1 MVDDNKNGFEIDVD
15 LSFKNGSYMEEPFDE
30 MIISGLYKNGILHL
44 DDLSMT
50 KEKSIGLNIDGV
62 IPLRS
67 SNNHVA
73 ISMESSFSNLSLKF
87 IHRFIPQFFNIGG
100 LASGRINLKGTSSET
115 HFSYDVNIDQPQFE
129 LVQMANLKSKGK
141 YNGRYLFVESAKAK
155 NKNGFI
161 NASGYIPSILTLVRV
176 SLGIFLL
183 RTQSN

>member
-1 MVDDNKNGFEIDVD
+1 
-15 LSFKNGSYMEEPFDE
+15 MEF
-30 MIISGLYKNGILHL
+30 LHL

-62 IPLRS
+62 IPLKS

-87 IHRFIPQFFNIGG
+87 IHRFIPQFLILG

-129 LVQMANLKSKGK
+129 LVQMANLKSKGR

-161 NASGYIPSILTLVRV
+161 NASGYIPFDFNIGSSEFGNFFIEDSIKLKLRPILVIYH
-176 SLGIFLL
+176 SYLL
-183 RTQSN
+183 ILMI